1 MIKLFFVD
9 KNEAYSLTRY
19 VFADT
24 PLEAINYLYPD
35 NLYVEQNKDVYR
47 VEYMQWSYVYLR
59 VTEVAIV
66 KGLVI

>member
-1 MIKLFFVD
+1 MKLFFVD

-35 NLYVEQNKDVYR
+35 NLYVEHDNKDVYR
-47 VEYMQWSYVYLR
+47 VEYMRWSYIYLHVR
-59 VTEVAIV
+59 EVEIQ